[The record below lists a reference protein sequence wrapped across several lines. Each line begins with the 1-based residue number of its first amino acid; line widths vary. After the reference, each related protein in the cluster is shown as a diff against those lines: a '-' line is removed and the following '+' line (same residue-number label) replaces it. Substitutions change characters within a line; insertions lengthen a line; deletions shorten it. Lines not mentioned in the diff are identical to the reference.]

1 MFSDPGND
9 LSSFGVPN
17 WSCIP
22 RSILGLWVSCSMT
35 SHIKDTHER
44 LQSVADC
51 FTKIPIRN
59 ISKQQQMVRILP
71 RTTSRWVGAAR
82 SGPPAGF
89 IHKKNLD
96 LDKKLEKHFNTYYI
110 RYQLY
115 KHLGPIGTLGCFIC
129 MCAIP
134 QVTCVR
140 ITSYLYTYHYSYI
153 CSNIYIDI
161 QTYIYIYLHTY
172 IHIYIHR
179 QKIHA

>member
-1 MFSDPGND
+1 
-9 LSSFGVPN
+9 
-17 WSCIP
+17 
-22 RSILGLWVSCSMT
+22 
-35 SHIKDTHER
+35 
-44 LQSVADC
+44 
-51 FTKIPIRN
+51 
-59 ISKQQQMVRILP
+59 
-71 RTTSRWVGAAR
+71 
-82 SGPPAGF
+82 
-89 IHKKNLD
+89 

-161 QTYIYIYLHTY
+161 QTYIYIYIYTPTY
-172 IHIYIHR
+172 TYTYIDKKYTHKKIQNKIIHYIIHIYIYIYIYIYLHLHLYLYHISTSTSTSLYLLQR
-179 QKIHA
+179 ERFI